1 MIRKSL
7 PLIVEGRSTQKVVKP
22 GDPTSGIGVLASM
35 LFLSVDNV
43 KGPALILKPYYAVDM
58 EVCYEF

>member
-1 MIRKSL
+1 
-7 PLIVEGRSTQKVVKP
+7 VEGRSTQKVVKP